1 MARRKAK
8 KGSTKMASP
17 AEHVIDLLESDHP
30 DPESLDWLR
39 DGLRRYVNG
48 CGTLSEAL
56 GIVESC
62 PKGLRSAVRTARIR
76 RAIRAAAALLPS
88 ESTTHSKATTVSS
101 TLRRLARCYPRM
113 SPKTE
118 FEERL
123 ADAVRAADGSPPLAV
138 SGLWRI
144 IEGGIQDDEI

>member
-1 MARRKAK
+1 MN
-8 KGSTKMASP
+8 TP
-17 AEHVIDLLESDHP
+17 VEHVLALLESDHP
-30 DPESLDWLR
+30 DPESMAWLR
-39 DGLRRYVNG
+39 DGLRRYLSG
-48 CGTLSEAL
+48 DTTLAAAL
-56 GIVESC
+56 GLNQYSR
-62 PKGLRSAVRTARIR
+62 GLRDALKHARIR
-76 RAIRAAAALLPS
+76 RAIVQAADLLPA
-88 ESTTHSKATTVSS
+88 ESTVHSKATTVSY